1 MLLMVPVALMLVGGP
16 APVRVALIGLVRTV
30 VNVSLASKMA
40 SALVTTVMVAVPGAT
55 LAGTVTLPPRIAV

>member
-1 MLLMVPVALMLVGGP
+1 MVPVALMLVGGP

-40 SALVTTVMVAVPGAT
+40 SALVTTVKVTSP
-55 LAGTVTLPPRIAV
+55 LRPPAGTETVPPRIAV